1 MFANQARRPL
11 AGKKKAH
18 HEDGQGRS
26 DEGFDLR
33 FASQNRSVSRQASG
47 AELYV
52 AMTIKAIKGNDK
64 MRLHLQNLGFVTGES
79 VMLVNKINDNVIIKI
94 KGVSIAISRE
104 LAKRIIV

>member
-1 MFANQARRPL
+1 MPIYL
-11 AGKKKAH
+11 
-18 HEDGQGRS
+18 
-26 DEGFDLR
+26 
-33 FASQNRSVSRQASG
+33 

-79 VMLVNKINDNVIIKI
+79 VMLVNKVGDNVIIKI

-104 LAKRIIV
+104 LAKRILV